1 MKRVILMMTMT
12 GIKKIVIMMMTMTRI
27 MKMVVLMSAGTT
39 YVTAKETSQLKE
51 VHIEAAIP
59 CEMKLFIETSFCNAL
74 GKGEQF
80 FYCYKRHIRLTR
92 ASGGIISTFKTHGI
106 GPKPIEKAV
115 TKIRRLT

>member
-59 CEMKLFIETSFCNAL
+59 CEMKLYIETSFCNIL
-74 GKGEQF
+74 GKGEHF
-80 FYCYKRHIRLTR
+80 FI
-92 ASGGIISTFKTHGI
+92 
-106 GPKPIEKAV
+106 V
-115 TKIRRLT
+115 TNVI

>member
-1 MKRVILMMTMT
+1 MMVI
-12 GIKKIVIMMMTMTRI
+12 
-27 MKMVVLMSAGTT
+27 LMSAGTT

-59 CEMKLFIETSFCNAL
+59 CEMKLYIETSFCNAL

-115 TKIRRLT
+115 TKIKRLT

>member
-1 MKRVILMMTMT
+1 MKR
-12 GIKKIVIMMMTMTRI
+12 VIMMMTMTRI
-27 MKMVVLMSAGTT
+27 MKMVKTGMMKNVILMSAGTT

-59 CEMKLFIETSFCNAL
+59 CEMKLYIETSFCNIL
-74 GKGEQF
+74 GKGEHF